1 MDYMHFDEDLLAAMM
16 LAERPLDQLAR
27 EAIVLDL
34 YRRGTISSGR
44 AAILLG
50 MERIDFIKYSGE
62 LGIPYFRITAEE
74 LDEELARLGVS

>member
-1 MDYMHFDEDLLAAMM
+1 MGNLQVGEDLIAEMELANV
-16 LAERPLDQLAR
+16 PVDDFAR

-34 YRRGTISSGR
+34 YRRGTISSRR

-62 LGIPYFRITAEE
+62 RGIPYFRMTQEE
-74 LDEELARLGVS
+74 LQEELAGIGLA